1 MTINILLVLI
11 ALVCLRISKGRR
23 TPFVVFIL
31 PGILF
36 QVLAHVGAVPDSV
49 FFLFGSM
56 LDAVVISLLVRLK
69 STGLTTIF
77 IGWVSLMSIVGNV
90 FGWLAYDAGLEP
102 VTYDGLFIG
111 LYSLV
116 LGASLMEWY
125 CDAGADSYGT
135 NVRGGTHQRG

>member
-11 ALVCLRISKGRR
+11 ALVCLRIGKGRR
-23 TPFVVFIL
+23 APFVVFIL
-31 PGILF
+31 PGVLF
-36 QVLAHVGAVPDSV
+36 QVLAHAGLVPDTL

-56 LDAVVISLLVRLK
+56 LDAVVISLLVRLG

-90 FGWLAYDAGLEP
+90 FGWLAYDAGLAP
-102 VTYDGLFIG
+102 VTYDGLFVG

-116 LGASLMEWY
+116 LAASLMEWF

-135 NVRGGTHQRG
+135 RVRGGSY